1 MLDTLMQWLHLGG
14 VIVGVGGVAFVR
26 FILLRAAPAL
36 PPEQRGPFMAK
47 VAGRFNP
54 VLWTAI
60 GVIALSGFYNMAS
73 SLQAGV
79 DARYQA
85 VLGIKVLLAL
95 VLFAIAFL
103 ITLPFP
109 ALAGIQ
115 KQRPRWLLVNLAL
128 AALIVLLSAALRRM
142 Y

>member
-14 VIVGVGGVAFVR
+14 VIIGVGGVAFAR
-26 FILLRAAPAL
+26 FVLIPTAAAL
-36 PPEQRGPFMAK
+36 PPEQRAPFMARIG
-47 VAGRFNP
+47 ARFNP
-54 VLWTAI
+54 ILWTAI
-60 GVIALSGFYNMAS
+60 GVILVSGLYNMLS

-85 VLGIKVLLAL
+85 VLGLKVLLAL

-109 ALAGIQ
+109 ALAGMQ

-128 AALIVLLSAALRRM
+128 ATLIVLLSAALRRM
-142 Y
+142 

>member
-14 VIVGVGGVAFVR
+14 VIIGVGGVAFAR
-26 FILLRAAPAL
+26 FVLIPTAAAL
-36 PPEQRGPFMAK
+36 PPEQRAPFMARIG
-47 VAGRFNP
+47 ARFNP
-54 VLWTAI
+54 ILWTAI
-60 GVIALSGFYNMAS
+60 GVILVSGLYNMLS

-85 VLGIKVLLAL
+85 VLGLKVLLAL
-95 VLFAIAFL
+95 VLFSIAFL

-109 ALAGIQ
+109 ALAGMQ

-128 AALIVLLSAALRRM
+128 ATLIVLLSAALRRM
-142 Y
+142 

>member
-14 VIVGVGGVAFVR
+14 AIVGVGGVAFAR
-26 FILLRAAPAL
+26 FVLIPAAGAL

-47 VAGRFNP
+47 IAARFNP
-54 VLWTAI
+54 ILWTAI
-60 GVIALSGFYNMAS
+60 GVILMSGLYNMLS

-79 DARYQA
+79 DIRYQA
-85 VLGIKVLLAL
+85 ILGLKVLLAL
-95 VLFAIAFL
+95 VLFTIAFL

-109 ALAGIQ
+109 ALAGMQ
-115 KQRPRWLLVNLAL
+115 KRRPRWLLVNLAL

-142 Y
+142 